1 MRMSNNVTSRLFL
14 QRWVAHITFLGAM
27 AIAAVNFVA
36 LRQFYDQT
44 VAHALLHPTVLWV
57 VTLALVFILTGL
69 IDRNSVRVLQVLAYA
84 AGGIITA
91 LSTPQGD
98 LTSAVFLV
106 FSMLLL
112 NEYVS
117 ARTTVIV
124 AGLVTVAYIAFLAIG
139 LGNRTASVT
148 LTLVNTMILVSVVI
162 ALFALISYRQQTIRR
177 EYENRLEM
185 LVAARTAELEEAVVQ
200 RDTMLQE
207 IHHRVG
213 NSLQLLASFV
223 SLQQEDAGP
232 REQQILKETELRVH
246 AIADVHATLYSQHQ
260 LSHLPLADY
269 SQELISD
276 MQIAY
281 RSEADVIA
289 EVCTDKE
296 AHIDFVISFGI
307 ILNELIT
314 NAAKHGATDDQPAR
328 VEVELSDRDSDLS
341 LIVRDHGPG
350 FPDASPKGIGTEVI
364 DQLVSQNHGTIHRTS
379 DGGAVVRI
387 VFPDR
392 AVMRQAPI
400 RVRQEQTA

>member
-1 MRMSNNVTSRLFL
+1 MRNSVKSRLFL
-14 QRWVAHITFLGAM
+14 QRWVASITFLGAI

-44 VAHALLHPTVLWV
+44 VAHALLHPTVLWIV
-57 VTLALVFILTGL
+57 ALSFVFVLTGL
-69 IDRNSVRVLQVLAYA
+69 VDDQVARILQVAAYA
-84 AGGIITA
+84 AGGILTA

-112 NEYVS
+112 NEYVT
-117 ARTTVIV
+117 ARTTGVV
-124 AGLVTVAYIAFLAIG
+124 AAVVTVAYIAFLAIG
-139 LGNRTASVT
+139 LGNRTASVA

-162 ALFALISYRQQTIRR
+162 ALFALISYRQQIIRR
-177 EYENRLEM
+177 EYENRLET
-185 LVAARTAELEEAVVQ
+185 LVAERTAELREAVVQ

-223 SLQQEDAGP
+223 SLQQEEAGP
-232 REQQILKETELRVH
+232 GEQQILKETELRVH

-269 SQELISD
+269 SRELISD

-281 RSEADVIA
+281 RSEAELVA
-289 EVCTDKE
+289 TVSTERE
-296 AHIDFVISFGI
+296 AHLDFVISFGI

-314 NAAKHGATDDQPAR
+314 NAAKHGSTDDHAAQ
-328 VEVELSDRDSDLS
+328 VEVSLSDRAAQLV
-341 LIVRDHGPG
+341 LVVRDHGSG
-350 FPDASPKGIGTEVI
+350 FPSDSRAGIGTEVV
-364 DQLVSQNHGTIHRTS
+364 DQLVSQNGGIIRRS
-379 DGGAVVRI
+379 SEDGAVVE
-387 VFPDR
+387 VTFPESS
-392 AVMRQAPI
+392 VMKEPPV
-400 RVRQEQTA
+400 RVNQEQSA

>member
-1 MRMSNNVTSRLFL
+1 MRHDVKSRLFL
-14 QRWVAHITFLGAM
+14 QQWVARITFFGSV
-27 AIAAVNFVA
+27 AIAAVNFIA

-44 VAHALLHPTVLWV
+44 VVHALLHPTVLWV
-57 VTLALVFILTGL
+57 AALALVFALTGL
-69 IDRNSVRVLQVLAYA
+69 IDNPIVRVLQVGAYA

-98 LTSAVFLV
+98 LTSAVFLI

-117 ARTTVIV
+117 ARTTGFVAVAVIV
-124 AGLVTVAYIAFLAIG
+124 AYVAFLVIG
-139 LGNRTASVT
+139 LGNRTASVA

-162 ALFALISYRQQTIRR
+162 SLFALVSYRQQTIRR
-177 EYENRLEM
+177 QYENKLES
-185 LVAARTAELEEAVVQ
+185 LVLERTAELEEAVAQ

-223 SLQQEDAGP
+223 SLQQVDAGP
-232 REQQILKETELRVH
+232 GEQQILKETELRVH

-260 LSHLPLADY
+260 LSHLPLSDY
-269 SQELISD
+269 AQELIAD

-281 RSEADVIA
+281 RSEAELTASVSTA
-289 EVCTDKE
+289 TE

-314 NAAKHGATDDQPAR
+314 NAAKHGAAGREPAL
-328 VEVELSDRDSDLS
+328 VEIELSDHDAQLS
-341 LIVRDHGPG
+341 LVVRDHGPG
-350 FPDASPKGIGTEVI
+350 FSAQLEAGIGTEVV
-364 DQLVSQNHGTIHRTS
+364 DQLVSQNQGTIRRTS
-379 DGGAVVRI
+379 ENGAVVH
-387 VFPDR
+387 VEFPYSV
-392 AVMRQAPI
+392 VMREEPL
-400 RVRQEQTA
+400 RVRQEQLA